1 MGYLEEARRRAKRRR
16 SPLNLLL
23 IPAVVGPWALTWYV
37 SALLLG
43 HVAHHHRPELNFVLL
58 PDSGGGV
65 LMGVGLLVAWLPVAM
80 VIGNLIVAG
89 IPAVRRTL
97 DHEARSFPGTDF
109 VSANRGLL
117 KAVAFITPAGLL
129 IAVVGAVV
137 A

>member
-1 MGYLEEARRRAKRRR
+1 MGYFEEARRRAKRRR
-16 SPLNLLL
+16 SPLNLPL
-23 IPAVVGPWALTWYV
+23 IPAVVAPWALIWYG
-37 SALLLG
+37 SARLLG
-43 HVAHHHRPELNFVLL
+43 HVACRFHPRLSCGLL

-65 LMGVGLLVAWLPVAM
+65 LMGVGLLVAWLPIAM
-80 VIGNLIVAG
+80 VVGNLVIAG

-97 DHEARSFPGTDF
+97 DNEARSVPGTDF

-129 IAVVGAVV
+129 IALVGVMV